1 MADTFH
7 DVVSLSDEENLSFLL
22 IGGNA
27 VIALGIERTTLDV
40 DVLIKADD
48 LDAWKTHLG
57 AFGYNIARESK
68 TFAQFRPAAKEGMR
82 LDLML
87 VDRQTFEKLESASQN
102 VEFGHRIVRVPTPLH
117 LIALKLHALKNPD
130 RAALGKDLADILSLV
145 ERYNLDYF
153 SPEFQTVLNRYA
165 SPSIRKQL
173 LAIGEAKRGT

>member
-7 DVVSLSDEENLSFLL
+7 DVVRIADEENLSFLL

-48 LDAWKTHLG
+48 LDAWKSRLG
-57 AFGYNIARESK
+57 AFGYHIARQTKS
-68 TFAQFRPAAKEGMR
+68 FAQFLPVAQEGLR

-87 VDRQTFEKLESASQN
+87 VDTQTFEKLERASQN

-117 LIALKLHALKNPD
+117 LIALKLHALKNPH
-130 RAALGKDLADILSLV
+130 RAALGKDLADILALA

-153 SPEFQTVLNRYA
+153 SPEFETVLNRYA

-173 LAIGEAKRGT
+173 LAIGESKRGT